1 VVKNL
6 IGQLIKLLLFF
17 YRFIIKIIMFQ
28 EALQVRST
36 IVFCYNKQTT
46 TRVIGQTP
54 PPLTW
59 QIFQTI
65 IDYFF
70 PIMFACVFNQSH
82 GHWLLSDALHST
94 ISMNLKLKKENQVLL
109 SFKTLMDDDLVV
121 NYEFFYGFQ
130 H

>member
-1 VVKNL
+1 
-6 IGQLIKLLLFF
+6 
-17 YRFIIKIIMFQ
+17 MFQ
-28 EALQVRST
+28 KALQFQST

-46 TRVIGQTP
+46 MRVIGQTL

-65 IDYFF
+65 VDCFS
-70 PIMFACVFNQSH
+70 PIVFACVFNQSH

-109 SFKTLMDDDLVV
+109 SFKTLMDDDLVIS
-121 NYEFFYGFQ
+121 YEFFLGLPTLEGR
-130 H
+130 